1 MFGKI
6 PDALLWGLVAA
17 LLGAPVLLA
26 VAHRL
31 PDMLARGWEQAS
43 PGPGD
48 VSFCPWISVF
58 WLNILLVL
66 GTVFCNI
73 AVLYAWGLT
82 GSGIS
87 AMFFCAILLV
97 LARIDAA
104 CGLLPDVL
112 TLPLLWLG
120 MLFHMAGGWLELS
133 ASVAGAASAYMLLWI
148 IFTGYRCKTG
158 RDGMGYGDFKLA
170 AALGAWLGVQ
180 TIPFFLL
187 CACLPAALV
196 GVWAQY
202 AAGARRETG
211 LPFGPFLALAGIL
224 ILFWDFAPRA

>member
-6 PDALLWGLVAA
+6 SDAFLWGLVAA
-17 LLGAPVLLA
+17 CAGAPLLLA

-31 PDMLARGWEQAS
+31 PEALKRGWERVTA
-43 PGPGD
+43 D
-48 VSFCPWISVF
+48 EDAASFCPWISVF
-58 WLNILLVL
+58 WLDVLLVL
-66 GTVFCNI
+66 GVVLSNI

-82 GSGIS
+82 GSGVS

-104 CGLLPDVL
+104 CGLLPDLL
-112 TLPLLWLG
+112 TLSLMWLG
-120 MLFHMAGGWLELS
+120 MLFHMAGGWLALS
-133 ASVAGAASAYMLLWI
+133 SSVAGAASAYMLLWI
-148 IFTGYRCKTG
+148 VFTGYRCKTG

-180 TIPFFLL
+180 AVPYFLL
-187 CACLPAALV
+187 SATLPAALV
-196 GVWAQY
+196 GLWARH
-202 AAGARRETG
+202 AAGLHRDSG

-224 ILFWDFAPRA
+224 VLFWDVAPCA